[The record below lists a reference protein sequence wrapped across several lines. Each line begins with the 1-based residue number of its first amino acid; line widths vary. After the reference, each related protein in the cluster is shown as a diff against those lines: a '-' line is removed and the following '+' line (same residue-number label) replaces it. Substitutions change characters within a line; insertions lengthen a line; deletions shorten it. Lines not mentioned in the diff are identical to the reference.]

1 MQRGSV
7 FILILTA
14 GLLATL
20 DGCQLGPRPVAG
32 GDPVSMVAGKLIN
45 RAHEEVAASRLRE
58 VKYTLFYFS
67 AHWCPP
73 CRTFTP
79 ELVNFYNRHKNDHN
93 FEIVFVSADR
103 NEAAMREY
111 FAEMPWL
118 AIRYN
123 QVRNSG
129 LAQRYAGPGIPCL
142 VMVNA
147 AGEVVSDSYR
157 NGQYVGPQRVLAD
170 LEGML

>member
-1 MQRGSV
+1 MQRGRIL
-7 FILILTA
+7 FLILTA
-14 GLLATL
+14 GLLAAL
-20 DGCQLGPRPVAG
+20 GGCQLGPAPATSGSVS
-32 GDPVSMVAGKLIN
+32 SMVDGKLIN
-45 RAHEEVAASRLRE
+45 HAEEVIPAARLQD
-58 VKYTLFYFS
+58 VKYTLLYFS

-73 CRTFTP
+73 CRKFTP
-79 ELVNFYNRHKNDHN
+79 ELVKFYNKHKTDDN

-111 FAEMPWL
+111 FAQMPWL
-118 AIRYN
+118 AVRYAD
-123 QVRNSG
+123 VRASG

-147 AGEVVSDSYR
+147 DGEVVSDSYR
-157 NGQYVGPQRVLAD
+157 NGQYVGPQQVLAD

>member
-1 MQRGSV
+1 MQRGSA

-14 GLLATL
+14 GLLAAL
-20 DGCQLGPRPVAG
+20 GGCQLGPRPVAG
-32 GDPVSMVAGKLIN
+32 GDPAAMVAGKLIN
-45 RAHEEVAASRLRE
+45 RAHEDVPTTRLQE

-73 CRTFTP
+73 CRKFTP
-79 ELVNFYNRHKNDHN
+79 ELVKFYNRYKTDDN

-103 NEAAMREY
+103 NEGAMREY

-118 AIRYN
+118 AVRYD
-123 QVRNSG
+123 QVRDSG

-147 AGEVVSDSYR
+147 DGEVVSDSYR